1 MGLWKQI
8 RRIFNKDDR
17 YQNKRTFKE
26 IVRVETMDEALEIKK
41 LLEKSDIPVY
51 LLDLRNLVSQNKGK
65 SNIVLRIPGKFIN
78 QAKEILK
85 PNE

>member
-8 RRIFNKDDR
+8 RKLFSRDDR
-17 YQNKRTFKE
+17 YQNQRTFKE
-26 IVRVETMDEALEIKK
+26 ITRVEHMDEALALKEK
-41 LLEKSDIPVY
+41 LEKSDIPVY

-65 SNIVLRIPGKFIN
+65 NNIVLRIPGKFMN

-85 PNE
+85 

>member
-8 RRIFNKDDR
+8 RKLFSREDR
-17 YQNKRTFKE
+17 FQNQRTFKE
-26 IVRVETMDEALEIKK
+26 IIRVEHMDEALALKEK
-41 LLEKSDIPVY
+41 LEKSDIPVY

-65 SNIVLRIPGKFIN
+65 SNIVLRIPGKFMG

-85 PNE
+85 